1 MADGAGGAGGTGRWL
16 LASAALGAAGLAGG
30 SGARHAPLP
39 AIAAN
44 ENRVPAGR
52 LHGDTLTIRLEVRM
66 GVWHPEA
73 DDGPAIE
80 VAAFGEEGRAPSV
93 PGPLIRVRTGT
104 TIVATVRNGLTDSTI
119 SIHGLLARPAA
130 ADDSILLHPGESRT
144 VRFAAGPPGT
154 YLYAAV
160 LGKRTFDPDVDDERD
175 QVSGALVVDPA
186 VGSPPDRVF
195 VINIWGQTVD
205 SSTYRNALTIN
216 GRSWPNNERMQMAVG
231 DTVRWRVVNAS
242 IRNHP
247 MHLHGFFF
255 DVMARG
261 DPFADTVYAPGDRR
275 SVVTEGMR
283 PYTTMDMRFVPDR
296 PGNWLFHCHI
306 GFHVVPD
313 ARLDPPG
320 PSAHDRM
327 SDDPAVHMAGLVL
340 GLTVHSRPDAAAPDR
355 RDARQL
361 RLFVDEGAR
370 RGVAARAM
378 GFVLQRGDTPPAP
391 DSLEPPSSVLVL
403 TRGQPTDIHVVN
415 RLKES
420 AAIHWHGVELES
432 YSDGVPGWSGAG
444 SAVAH
449 MIPARDSFVAHLTLP
464 RAGTFMYHT
473 HLNDFEQ
480 LTSGLYGGIVVLE
493 PGQRFDPARDHLFVA
508 GWDGPVD
515 GRTSPLPL
523 VVNGESKPGPLT
535 LAAGVPHRLRFV
547 NIGVA
552 GRFAVSMFR
561 DSALA
566 AWRRLAKDGAD
577 LPASQ
582 AVRGPARQVVEVG
595 ETFDAEFTGAPG
607 EYRLVLGPPKAPFWV
622 RRLIFKK

>member
-1 MADGAGGAGGTGRWL
+1 MAAVMRGRATL
-16 LASAALGAAGLAGG
+16 LAATLGTVGLTGG
-30 SGARHAPLP
+30 SAARHAVLP
-39 AIAAN
+39 AVAAN
-44 ENRVPAGR
+44 DNRVPAGR
-52 LHGDTLTIRLEVRM
+52 LHGDTLTIRLVVQM
-66 GVWHPEA
+66 AVWHPEA
-73 DDGPAIE
+73 DNGPAIE

-104 TIVATVRNGLTDSTI
+104 TIVATVRNALTDSTI
-119 SIHGLLARPAA
+119 AVHGLLTRPAA
-130 ADDSILLHPGESRT
+130 VDDSIVLRPGESRT
-144 VRFAAGPPGT
+144 VRFAAGAPGT
-154 YLYAAV
+154 YLYAAIA
-160 LGKRTFDPDVDDERD
+160 GKHALDADVDDERD
-175 QVSGALVVDPA
+175 QLAGALVVDPPG
-186 VGSPPDRVF
+186 GSPADR
-195 VINIWGQTVD
+195 ILMLNIWGQSVD

-216 GRSWPNNERMQMAVG
+216 GHSWPDDERMQMTVG
-231 DTVRWRVVNAS
+231 DTVRWRVINATV
-242 IRNHP
+242 RNHP
-247 MHLHGFFF
+247 MHLHGFYF

-261 DPFADTVYAPGDRR
+261 GAFVDTTYAPADRR
-275 SVVTEGMR
+275 LVVTEALR

-306 GFHVVPD
+306 GFHVVP
-313 ARLDPPG
+313 ATRLDPPG
-320 PSAHDRM
+320 PNDHDRM
-327 SDDPAVHMAGLVL
+327 SDDPMVHMAGLVV
-340 GLTVHSRPDAAAPDR
+340 GLTVRPRPHTAARDR
-355 RDARQL
+355 RGARQL

-378 GFVLQRGDTPPAP
+378 GFVLQRGETPPAP
-391 DSLEPPSSVLVL
+391 DSLEPPSSALIL

-415 RLKES
+415 RLNES

-449 MIPARDSFVAHLTLP
+449 MIPAHDSFVAHLTLP

-508 GWDGPVD
+508 GWDGPGA
-515 GRTSPLPL
+515 GRQAPLPL
-523 VVNGESKPGPLT
+523 VINGQSKPGPLT

-552 GRFAVSMFR
+552 GRFMWSVFR
-561 DSALA
+561 DSTLA
-566 AWRRLAKDGAD
+566 NWRRMAKDGAD
-577 LPASQ
+577 LPAGQ
-582 AVRGPARQVVEVG
+582 ATLGPARQVIEVG

-607 EYRLVLGPPKAPFWV
+607 EYRLVAGPPKAPLWV
-622 RRLIFKK
+622 QRLIFKE

>member
-1 MADGAGGAGGTGRWL
+1 MADGAGGMSGTGRWL
-16 LASAALGAAGLAGG
+16 LAAAIGLAGFTGG
-30 SGARHAPLP
+30 SAAPRAALP
-39 AIAAN
+39 AIVAN
-44 ENRVPAGR
+44 DNRVAAGQ
-52 LHGDTLTIRLEVRM
+52 LHGDTLTVRLEVRT

-73 DDGPAIE
+73 DEGPAIE
-80 VAAFGEEGRAPSV
+80 VAAFGEAGRAPSV

-104 TIVATVRNGLTDSTI
+104 TIVATVRNGLADSTI
-119 SIHGLLARPAA
+119 SIHGLLMRPAS
-130 ADDSILLHPGESRT
+130 ADDSIVLRPGESRT
-144 VRFAAGPPGT
+144 VRFAAGAPGT
-154 YLYAAV
+154 YLYAAFV
-160 LGKRTFDPDVDDERD
+160 GKHVMDPDAVDERD

-186 VGSPPDRVF
+186 EGSPPDRILM
-195 VINIWGQTVD
+195 INIWGQSVD
-205 SSTYRNALTIN
+205 TSTYRNALTVN
-216 GRSWPNNERMQMAVG
+216 GRSWPDNERMQMTVG
-231 DTVRWRVVNAS
+231 DTVRWRVINAS
-242 IRNHP
+242 VRNHP

-261 DPFADTVYAPGDRR
+261 DPLADTAYAPGDRR
-275 SVVTEGMR
+275 SVVTEGLR

-306 GFHVVPD
+306 GFHVIPD

-320 PSAHDRM
+320 PSSHDGM
-327 SDDPAVHMAGLVL
+327 SDDPAVHMAGLVV
-340 GLTVHSRPDAAAPDR
+340 GLTVHPRPNAQAPDR
-355 RDARQL
+355 RGARQL
-361 RLFVDEGAR
+361 HLFVNEGSR
-370 RGVAARAM
+370 RAVAARAM
-378 GFVLQRGDTPPAP
+378 SFVLQRGDTPPAA

-403 TRGQPTDIHVVN
+403 TRDEPTDVHVIN
-415 RLKES
+415 RLTES

-444 SAVAH
+444 SDVAH
-449 MIPARDSFVAHLTLP
+449 MIPPRDSFVAHLTLP

-480 LTSGLYGGIVVLE
+480 LTSGLYGGIIVLE
-493 PGQRFDPARDHLFVA
+493 PGQRYDPSRDHLFVA
-508 GWDGPVD
+508 GWDGPVR

-552 GRFAVSMFR
+552 GRFPVSVFR
-561 DSALA
+561 DSTLA
-566 AWRRLAKDGAD
+566 SWRRLAKDGAD
-577 LPASQ
+577 LPAGQ
-582 AVRGPARQVVEVG
+582 AVRSAARQVIEVG

-622 RRLIFKK
+622 RRLIFKE